1 MSVCL
6 PVPIFLPISICLSCY
21 INIYLYMFLHISL
34 SISPAIYLSF
44 CVSIWPTFFCWTVQL
59 RVPLTVTLLSTA
71 DMSTLRPTRTHALF
85 FSSFTSLSSSH
96 HVITVSKHVITL
108 NGNHVISDSEV
119 MFQFFFP
126 LSFSPFAIPILVAI
140 KWDPVNGHITR
151 EQPLGYQNPCH
162 ICCTTGERSVKPLP
176 AASPLSEYCCSL
188 ICWCYVARCQDL
200 SRPAITVGVTA
211 VCSAAV
217 TGNVS

>member
-108 NGNHVISDSEV
+108 NGNHVISDPKV
-119 MFQFFFP
+119 MFQFFFLSLFPP
-126 LSFSPFAIPILVAI
+126 LPFPYSLLSSGTRWMATSRGNNHWATKILVIFVA
-140 KWDPVNGHITR
+140 P
-151 EQPLGYQNPCH
+151 PA
-162 ICCTTGERSVKPLP
+162 SV
-176 AASPLSEYCCSL
+176 A
-188 ICWCYVARCQDL
+188 
-200 SRPAITVGVTA
+200 
-211 VCSAAV
+211 
-217 TGNVS
+217 